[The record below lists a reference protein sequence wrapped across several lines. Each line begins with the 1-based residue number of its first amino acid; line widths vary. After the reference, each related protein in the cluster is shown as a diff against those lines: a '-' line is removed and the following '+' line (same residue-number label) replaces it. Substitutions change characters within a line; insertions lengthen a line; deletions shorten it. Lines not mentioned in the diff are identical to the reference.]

1 MDMIGQTISHYKFL
15 LKLGEGGM
23 GVVYKA
29 EDTKLHRF
37 VALKF
42 LHPELTRDEEAKA
55 RFIHEAQ
62 AAAALNHSHI
72 CTIYEIDEHDGQSF
86 IAMEFVEGEG
96 LKDRIQKGPLPID
109 DLVSLTIQIGEGLQK
124 AHEKGIVHRDIKP
137 ANIMVTGDG
146 VVKILDFGLARLGT
160 QTKITKTDTTL
171 GTAAYM
177 SPEQA
182 SGKEVDRR
190 SDIWSLGVMLYEMVT
205 GTRPFTGEYEPAVV
219 YSILHDDP
227 EPVTSRRSNVPM
239 ELERI
244 VGKALTKEASGR
256 YPHVEDMLV
265 DLRALRTATQSHGG
279 LEPQK
284 AAAKGRRSK
293 ALIAGI
299 AAVVVVA
306 AIAVAIAVLPRLFK
320 PAPPPEKPPVA
331 DDRKMIVVLPFEN
344 LGSPDDEYF
353 ANGTTDAITARLAS
367 VSGLGVISRQSA
379 IQYKKTTKSIKQIG
393 EELGVDYILEGTV
406 QREKPGDPTSR
417 VRVIPQLI
425 RVADDTHVWADT
437 YDENMIEVFRVQSE
451 IAESVAAQLNVA
463 LLEPERR
470 AIEKRP
476 TENLAAYEA
485 YLQGWDYYWTT
496 GGVADAEL
504 SVQLFQKAVST
515 DPQFA
520 EAWAGLAVAY
530 HELYWSYDRPEA
542 LTQETEAAKRAQELA
557 PDLPET
563 HLALGRVAY
572 AHREFDKALEHF
584 ERAQR
589 LQPSGDAA
597 HYIGAT
603 LRRMGRWQDTLNHF
617 EEARRLLPRAFF
629 LFWYDLGY
637 TNTCLRRFDEAEQN
651 NNQAISLAPQSPV
664 GYLGKALVLVARN
677 GDVKAAKQVMSEM
690 SRRASLADAAEVELG
705 QGIMWTA
712 EYRLFPETFT
722 EAFDAFESGPID
734 RYRRVQPATIAT
746 AHLARAIV
754 YQAMGDGQSA
764 IARYDSARVS
774 SERIIRSSS
783 QSAYVSV
790 YHSNLG
796 RAYAGLGRCEEG
808 IREGEEAVRMMPI
821 SRDAVVGYERLM
833 DLAEIYM
840 MCGEYEKAID
850 QIEVLLSVPS
860 AMSAGILRVDPIWE
874 PIRTNPR
881 FRRLAEGK

>member
-1 MDMIGQTISHYKFL
+1 MIGRTISHYKIL
-15 LKLGEGGM
+15 SKLGEGGM

-42 LHPELTRDEEAKA
+42 LHPELTRDEEAKG

-62 AAAALNHSHI
+62 AAAALNHPHI

-86 IAMEFVEGEG
+86 IAMEFIEGEG

-109 DLVSLTIQIGEGLQK
+109 DLLSLTIQIGEGLQK
-124 AHEKGIVHRDIKP
+124 AHEKGIIHRDIKP

-182 SGKEVDRR
+182 SGKEVDGRA
-190 SDIWSLGVMLYEMVT
+190 DIWSVGVVLYEMVT
-205 GTRPFTGEYEPAVV
+205 GARPFTGEYEPAVV
-219 YSILHDDP
+219 YSILHDNP

-265 DLRALRTATQSHGG
+265 DLRALRSVTQSS
-279 LEPQK
+279 
-284 AAAKGRRSK
+284 AAPRKPVAKGRRTR
-293 ALIAGI
+293 ALVAGI
-299 AAVVVVA
+299 AAVVIVA
-306 AIAVAIAVLPRLFK
+306 VIAIAVAVLPRLFK
-320 PAPPPEKPPVA
+320 PAPPSQKPPVA

-344 LGSPDDEYF
+344 LGPSDDEYF

-379 IQYKKTTKSIKQIG
+379 MQYKKTTKTIRQIG
-393 EELGVDYILEGTV
+393 SELGVDYILEGTV
-406 QREKPGDPTSR
+406 QRERPGDPSSR

-425 RVADDTHVWADT
+425 RVTDDTHVWADT
-437 YDENMIEVFRVQSE
+437 YDETMTEVFRVQSD
-451 IAESVAAQLNVA
+451 IAERVATQLNVA

-476 TENLAAYEA
+476 TENLAAYES
-485 YLQGWDYYWTT
+485 YLRGRDYYWT
-496 GGVADAEL
+496 GDVADAEL
-504 SVQLFQKAVST
+504 SVQFFQKAVST

-520 EAWAGLAVAY
+520 EAWAGLTSAY
-530 HELYWSYDRPEA
+530 HELYWSYDRPGA
-542 LTQETEAAKRAQELA
+542 LAHETDAAARAERLA

-563 HLALGRVAY
+563 HLALGKVAY

-589 LQPSGDAA
+589 LQPSGDVA
-597 HYIGAT
+597 HYIGFT
-603 LRRMGRWQDTLNHF
+603 LRRMGKWQEALDHY
-617 EEARRLLPRAFF
+617 EDARRLLPRTFPM
-629 LFWYDLGY
+629 FWYDLGY

-651 NNQAISLAPQSPV
+651 NNEAIALAPQLPA
-664 GYLGKALVLVARN
+664 GYLGKALVLVARDS
-677 GDVKAAKQVMSEM
+677 DVKAAKQVISEM
-690 SRRASLADAAEVELG
+690 SRRTNLADAAEAELG
-705 QGIMWTA
+705 QGIMWA
-712 EYRLFPETFT
+712 GEYRLFPETFT
-722 EAFDAFESGPID
+722 QAFDAFESGPIE

-754 YQAMGDGQSA
+754 YRAMGDGQSA
-764 IARYDSARVS
+764 SARYDSARVS
-774 SERIIRSSS
+774 FERIIGSNP
-783 QSAYVSV
+783 QSAYISV

-796 RAYAGLGRCEEG
+796 RAYAGLGRRQEAV
-808 IREGEEAVRMMPI
+808 REAEEAVRMMPI
-821 SRDAVVGYERLM
+821 SRDAVVGHERLM

-840 MCGEYEKAID
+840 MCGEHQKAID
-850 QIEVLLSVPS
+850 QLETLLSIPS
-860 AMSAGILRVDPIWE
+860 AVSAGLLQVDPIWD
-874 PIRTNPR
+874 PIRNSPR
-881 FRRLAEGK
+881 FQRLLERE

>member
-1 MDMIGQTISHYKFL
+1 MIGQTISHYKIL
-15 LKLGEGGM
+15 SKLGEGGM

-29 EDTKLHRF
+29 EDLKLHRF

-42 LHPELTRDEEAKA
+42 LHPELTRDEEAKT

-62 AAAALNHSHI
+62 SAAALNHPHI

-86 IAMEFVEGEG
+86 IAMEFIEGEG

-109 DLVSLTIQIGEGLQK
+109 DLLSVTTQIGEGLHE

-137 ANIMVTGDG
+137 GNIMLTSKGQAKV
-146 VVKILDFGLARLGT
+146 LDFGLARLGT
-160 QTKITKTDTTL
+160 HTKITKTDTTL

-190 SDIWSLGVMLYEMVT
+190 SDIWSLGVVLYEMVT
-205 GTRPFTGEYEPAVV
+205 GARPFAGEYEPAVV
-219 YSILHDDP
+219 YSILHDTP
-227 EPVTSRRSNVPM
+227 EPLTSRRSNVPM

-244 VGKALTKEASGR
+244 VGKALSKEASSR

-265 DLRALRTATQSHGG
+265 DLRGLRSVTQSHG
-279 LEPQK
+279 LSQSQK
-284 AAAKGRRSK
+284 ATAKGGRNK
-293 ALIAGI
+293 VVIAGAAVGIVVVIALAIALI
-299 AAVVVVA
+299 
-306 AIAVAIAVLPRLFK
+306 PRLFK
-320 PAPPPEKPPVA
+320 PAPPPQRPPVT
-331 DDRKMIVVLPFEN
+331 DNRKMIVVLPFEN
-344 LGSPDDEYF
+344 LGPPDDEYF

-379 IQYKKTTKSIKQIG
+379 IQYKKTTKTIRQIG
-393 EELGVDYILEGTV
+393 SELGVDYILEGTV
-406 QREKPGDPTSR
+406 QRERPGDPSSR

-425 RVADDTHVWADT
+425 RVTDDTHVWADT
-437 YDENMIEVFRVQSE
+437 YDETMTEVFRVQSE
-451 IAESVAAQLNVA
+451 IAEKVAAQLNVA

-470 AIEKRP
+470 AIEKKP

-485 YLQGWDYYWTT
+485 YLRGWDNYWLF
-496 GGVADAEL
+496 GSGADAEL
-504 SVQLFQKAVST
+504 TVQLFQKAVST

-520 EAWAGLAVAY
+520 EAWAGLAMAY

-542 LTQETEAAKRAQELA
+542 LTQEIRAAKRAEELA

-572 AHREFDKALEHF
+572 AQREFDNALEHF

-597 HYIGAT
+597 HYISVT
-603 LRRMGRWQDTLNHF
+603 LRRMGKWQEALNHF
-617 EEARRLLPRAFF
+617 EDARRLLPRAFYM
-629 LFWYDLGY
+629 LWYDLGY

-651 NNQAISLAPQSPV
+651 NNQAISLAPQSPS

-677 GDVKAAKQVMSEM
+677 GDVDAAEQVISEM
-690 SRRASLADAAEVELG
+690 SRRTNLADAAEAELG
-705 QGIMWTA
+705 QGIMWTG

-722 EAFDAFESGPID
+722 EAFDAFESGPSE
-734 RYRRVQPATIAT
+734 RYRRIQPATVAT

-774 SERIIRSSS
+774 FERIIRSSS

-796 RAYAGLGRCEEG
+796 RAYAGLGRCEEAM
-808 IREGEEAVRMMPI
+808 REGKEAVRMMPI
-821 SRDAVVGYERLM
+821 SRDAVVGHERLT

-850 QIEVLLSVPS
+850 QIETLLSVPS
-860 AMSAGILRVDPIWE
+860 AMSAGLLRVDPIW
-874 PIRTNPR
+874 NPLR
-881 FRRLAEGK
+881 GNPKFRRLVEGK

>member
-1 MDMIGQTISHYKFL
+1 MIGHTISHYKIL
-15 LKLGEGGM
+15 SKLGEGGM

-29 EDTKLHRF
+29 EDLRLKRT

-42 LHPELTRDEEAKA
+42 LHPELTRDDEVKA

-62 AAAALNHSHI
+62 AAASLNHPHI
-72 CTIYEIDEHDGQSF
+72 CTIYEIDEHEGQSF
-86 IAMEFVEGEG
+86 IAMEFIEGEG
-96 LKDRIQKGPLPID
+96 LNDRIQRGPFSID
-109 DLVSLTIQIGEGLQK
+109 DCLSFTNQIGEGLHE

-137 ANIMVTGDG
+137 GNIMMTSKGQA
-146 VVKILDFGLARLGT
+146 KILDFGLARLGA
-160 QTKITKTDTTL
+160 QTKITKADTTL

-190 SDIWSLGVMLYEMVT
+190 TDIWSLGVVLYEMVT
-205 GTRPFTGEYEPAVV
+205 GARPFTGEYEPAVV
-219 YSILHDDP
+219 YSILHDNP

-244 VGKALTKEASGR
+244 VGKALSKNPSER

-265 DLRALRTATQSHGG
+265 DLRALRSATQNRVA
-279 LEPQK
+279 PQPRK
-284 AAAKGRRSK
+284 ATAKGKRNKILMAGAAAGIVAVI
-293 ALIAGI
+293 AL
-299 AAVVVVA
+299 
-306 AIAVAIAVLPRLFK
+306 AIAFLPRWFGSPRTPQQPLV
-320 PAPPPEKPPVA
+320 P
-331 DDRKMIVVLPFEN
+331 DNRKLIVVLPFEN
-344 LGSPDDEYF
+344 LGAPEDEYF

-379 IQYKKTTKSIKQIG
+379 MQYKKTTKTIRQIG
-393 EELGVDYILEGTV
+393 SELGVDYILEGTV
-406 QREKPGDPTSR
+406 QRERPGDPTSR

-425 RVADDTHVWADT
+425 RVADDTHVWAQT
-437 YDENMIEVFRVQSE
+437 YDENMTEVFRVQSD
-451 IAESVAAQLNVA
+451 IAEKVATQLDVA

-485 YLQGWDYYWTT
+485 YLQGWDYYYTF

-504 SVQLFQKAVST
+504 SVQLFENAVAL

-520 EAWAGLAVAY
+520 EAWAGLATAY
-530 HELYWSYDRPEA
+530 HELYWSYDRPGA
-542 LTQETEAAKRAQELA
+542 HTHETEAAKRAQELA

-572 AHREFDKALEHF
+572 ARREFDKALEHF
-584 ERAQR
+584 EIAER

-597 HYIGAT
+597 HFIGAA
-603 LRRMGRWQDTLNHF
+603 LRRMGKWQEALRHYED
-617 EEARRLLPRAFF
+617 ARRLLSRASPIY
-629 LFWYDLGY
+629 WYDLGF

-651 NNQAISLAPQSPV
+651 NNQAISLAPQAPH
-664 GYLGKALVLVARN
+664 GYVGKALVLVARN
-677 GDVKAAKQVMSEM
+677 GDVDAARQVILEM
-690 SRRASLADAAEVELG
+690 SRRTNLADAAQVDLG
-705 QGIMWTA
+705 QGLMWTG
-712 EYRLFPETFT
+712 EYRLFPETFNK
-722 EAFDAFESGPID
+722 AFDAFESGPTE
-734 RYRRVQPATIAT
+734 RYRQIQPAMIAT

-754 YQAMGDGQSA
+754 YEAMGERRTAS
-764 IARYDSARVS
+764 ARYDSARVS
-774 SERIIRSSS
+774 FERIIRSNP

-796 RAYAGLGRCEEG
+796 RAYAGLDRREEA
-808 IREGEEAVRMMPI
+808 IREGEEAVRIMPI
-821 SRDAVVGYERLM
+821 SRDAVVGHERVV

-850 QIEVLLSVPS
+850 RIETVLSVPS
-860 AMSAGILRVDPIWE
+860 WISVGVLRVDPIWD
-874 PIRTNPR
+874 PIRSNPR
-881 FRRLAEGK
+881 FRRLLEGK